1 MSDQS
6 EPEAKTTSATKSDSA
21 IQTLAVKGVAL
32 LLLAVALIAGGLS
45 YGVSSWQQ
53 RNVAELQEALASQ
66 QTTIKTVNDTLT
78 KMREESGTNLTRM
91 REENNAG
98 LSKLREEN
106 SAGLAAL
113 RAENAELR
121 AQLAAAESRASTTE
135 AAFAKSQQRDPNAL
149 YQLGAEVA
157 RVAGAKEDR
166 DASIVTF
173 ESIDG
178 GNFDRGKEFDWRDL
192 TLKVKSHKGAMT
204 SFTGRGVQIQMT
216 GVEATIVR
224 TRAAP

>member
-1 MSDQS
+1 MSDQP
-6 EPEAKTTSATKSDSA
+6 EPAAKTTDSATKGDSA

-53 RNVAELQEALASQ
+53 RSVAELHEAIASQ
-66 QTTIKTVNDTLT
+66 QTTIKTVNDTVA
-78 KMREESGTNLTRM
+78 KMRDESSANLTRM

-98 LSKLREEN
+98 LTT
-106 SAGLAAL
+106 L
-113 RAENAELR
+113 RAENADLR
-121 AQLAAAESRASTTE
+121 ARLAAAESRVATAE
-135 AAFAKSQQRDPNAL
+135 AAISKSQQRNPDAI
-149 YQLGAEVA
+149 YQLGAEVG
-157 RVAGAKEDR
+157 RVAGASEDR
-166 DASIVTF
+166 AASTVTF
-173 ESIDG
+173 EAIDG

-192 TLKVKSHKGAMT
+192 TLMVKSHKGAMT
-204 SFTGRGVQIQMT
+204 SFTGRGVQTQLT